1 LVSWYLDRDEV
12 STPRVSEMAATGRQQ
27 VPKPTPPS
35 HNREWRGQRGWRRWL
50 PWVGAVAG
58 SLVAIASAV
67 IVLVPALIN
76 KVANDNLHQESL
88 LAPAQVGKD
97 FSGAIN
103 VLLIGHDERTNE
115 LGGFGADSVII
126 LHVNAAHTQVFMV
139 SVPRDSMV
147 AIPAFPASKF
157 PGTSRAKLTD
167 AFAAGNQTFNAK
179 GQPVS
184 DDSPAGRARG
194 VQALTQV
201 LSNITPGGLTFNAVA
216 IVSFSG
222 FQKLVEAIG
231 GIKSM
236 CVDERTLSEHYDNK
250 GNYVSE
256 TYGNPKIAKTYP
268 VGCYPMLPWEAMDF
282 VRQRHYLANGDGDY
296 GRQRHQQ
303 QFLMTVFKQLANAD
317 TLSSPT
323 KLTGI
328 MHAAGDLFTVD
339 LGGHSP
345 ADWVYTLRRISSNN
359 ITMIKTNAGQYSPV
373 VIDGV
378 AYEQIVPDTT
388 KLLAALTT
396 DTVEEFLATHPT
408 WGTAAPA
415 ATTTTTAPPTANPT
429 R

>member
-1 LVSWYLDRDEV
+1 
-12 STPRVSEMAATGRQQ
+12 
-27 VPKPTPPS
+27 
-35 HNREWRGQRGWRRWL
+35 
-50 PWVGAVAG
+50 
-58 SLVAIASAV
+58 LVAVVSAV

-88 LAPAQVGKD
+88 LSPEQVGKD

-115 LGGFGADSVII
+115 GGGYGADSVII
-126 LHVNAAHTQVFMV
+126 VHVNAAHTQVFMV

-157 PGTSRAKLTD
+157 TGVSRAKLTD
-167 AFAAGNQTFNAK
+167 AFAAGNQTIGAS
-179 GQPVS
+179 GQPVH

-194 VQALTQV
+194 VQVLTQV
-201 LSNITPGGLTFNAVA
+201 LSNITPGGLRFNAVA

-236 CVDERTLSEHYDNK
+236 CVDELTLSEHYANN
-250 GNYVSE
+250 GSYVSE
-256 TYGNPKIAKTYP
+256 TYGNPKIAKTYR
-268 VGCYPMLPWEAMDF
+268 VGCYSMLPWEAMDY

-303 QFLMTVFKQLANAD
+303 QFLMTVFKQLASSD
-317 TLSSPT
+317 TLSNPT

-339 LGGHSP
+339 LGGHSA

-359 ITMIKTNAGQYSPV
+359 ITMIKTNAGHYSPV
-373 VIDGV
+373 VVDGV

-396 DTVEEFLATHPT
+396 DTVDEFLATHPT
-408 WGTAAPA
+408 WGAAAPA
-415 ATTTTTAPPTANPT
+415 ATITTAPPTAKPT

>member
-1 LVSWYLDRDEV
+1 
-12 STPRVSEMAATGRQQ
+12 
-27 VPKPTPPS
+27 
-35 HNREWRGQRGWRRWL
+35 
-50 PWVGAVAG
+50 
-58 SLVAIASAV
+58 LVAIVSAV
-67 IVLVPALIN
+67 IVLVPAVIN
-76 KVANDNLHQESL
+76 KVASDNLHQESL
-88 LAPAQVGKD
+88 LSPEQVGQD

-115 LGGFGADSVII
+115 AGGYGADSVII
-126 LHVNAAHTQVFMV
+126 VHVNAAHTQVFMV

-157 PGTSRAKLTD
+157 PGTARAKLTD
-167 AFAAGNQTFNAK
+167 AFAAGDQTFDTK
-179 GQPVS
+179 GQPVH
-184 DDSPAGRARG
+184 DDSPAGLARG
-194 VQALTQV
+194 VQVLTRV
-201 LSNITPGGLTFNAVA
+201 LSNITPGGLSFSAVA
-216 IVSFSG
+216 IVSFGG

-236 CVDERTLSEHYDNK
+236 CVDEKTLSEHYAKD
-250 GNYVSE
+250 GSYVSE

-268 VGCYPMLPWEAMDF
+268 VGCYPMQPWEAMDF

-303 QFLMTVFKQLANAD
+303 QFLMTVFKQLASAD
-317 TLSSPT
+317 TLSSPS

-328 MHAAGDLFTVD
+328 IHAAGDLFTVD

-345 ADWVYTLRRISSNN
+345 ADWIYTLRRISSNN

-373 VIDGV
+373 LVDGV
-378 AYEQIVPDTT
+378 EYEQIVPDTT

-396 DTVEEFLATHPT
+396 DTVDEFLATHPT

-415 ATTTTTAPPTANPT
+415 ATATAQPTGKPSG
-429 R
+429 